1 MGHLSSCLKKIEDIQ
16 FRQFANKGD
25 PVANAAKITK
35 VDYAYY
41 VLGKNGVV
49 YTDSGIGRDI
59 CLSDF
64 TNKAVKGLYQLG
76 LISRKELRLHIKSMG
91 LCKKIRESYE
101 MTESFKKRAAKIGIE
116 LTEGQIE
123 KLDWN
128 HGKIK
133 ASYDEQ
139 IKPAAI
145 KLNTEY
151 ASVKNV

>member
-16 FRQFANKGD
+16 FRGFANKGD

-41 VLGKNGVV
+41 VLGKNGTV

-76 LISRKELRLHIKSMG
+76 LITRKELRLHIKSMG
-91 LCKKIRESYE
+91 ICKKIRESYE
-101 MTESFKKRAAKIGIE
+101 MTDGFKKRAAKVGIE
-116 LTEGQIE
+116 LTEDQIA
-123 KLDWN
+123 KLDQN
-128 HGKIK
+128 HAKIK
-133 ASYDEQ
+133 AQYEEQ
-139 IKPAAI
+139 IRPTAA
-145 KLNTEY
+145 KLNSEY
-151 ASVKNV
+151 LNRV